1 MTKYISKLDSIY
13 KGDNMTRQEVRDEL
27 KKYKS
32 AKTRYMR
39 TKRELEELETLI
51 ESVSVDYSKPRVKS
65 TPKNDNLAN
74 SVDRLYR
81 LHRQIVDDGNDAID
95 AIFYVTGLIDK
106 VIDEKQKDILHRRY
120 VDLDYWEGIARD
132 TNYSIARVHQIETK
146 GLDAIKRILENS

>member
-1 MTKYISKLDSIY
+1 
-13 KGDNMTRQEVRDEL
+13 MTRQEVRDEL

-81 LHRQIVDDGNDAID
+81 LHRQITQDGNDAID
-95 AIFYVTGLIDK
+95 AMFYVRDLISK
-106 VIDEKQKDILHRRY
+106 AGDEQQKEILYRRY
-120 VDLDYWEGIARD
+120 VDLDFWEFIARD